1 MCLVPNV
8 VFVSGLFTLDSF
20 FGIFLSSFVVLCQIF
35 PVYLDCSLVIAS
47 LEGFLSSFCVLCPKL
62 PLSLDYSLLMTS
74 SGFILSSFCALCLVL
89 LVSLDCL
96 IGGFVVVLCLVSS
109 VAGVSGLPNRF
120 FIVGLC
126 RVPNVTSVS
135 GVFILSAFKPKIAA
149 ILLTYF
155 TYCDGKIHLNMV
167 CKCGLHD
174 FIYGRVALGWMN
186 IFVVERYMGLG

>member
-1 MCLVPNV
+1 MLPVSLVCSFWIASLGFFCICSVSCVLCFLCLWILYSSFFVVFLMCLVPNV

-96 IGGFVVVLCLVSS
+96 IGYFYRRSVPCVQCCWCLW
-109 VAGVSGLPNRF
+109 
-120 FIVGLC
+120 
-126 RVPNVTSVS
+126 
-135 GVFILSAFKPKIAA
+135 IA
-149 ILLTYF
+149 
-155 TYCDGKIHLNMV
+155 
-167 CKCGLHD
+167 
-174 FIYGRVALGWMN
+174 
-186 IFVVERYMGLG
+186 

>member
-8 VFVSGLFTLDSF
+8 DFVSGLFTLDSF

-96 IGGFVVVLCLVSS
+96 IGYFYRRS
-109 VAGVSGLPNRF
+109 VPCV
-120 FIVGLC
+120 
-126 RVPNVTSVS
+126 
-135 GVFILSAFKPKIAA
+135 
-149 ILLTYF
+149 
-155 TYCDGKIHLNMV
+155 
-167 CKCGLHD
+167 
-174 FIYGRVALGWMN
+174 
-186 IFVVERYMGLG
+186 